1 VGADGE
7 LGNRIAAYLRAR
19 TDVAE
24 KAIVG
29 GLGFTWRGNLVCG
42 VLGDNLL
49 VRVGKQRFA
58 DLITRPGA
66 SPMTMAGRESKAW
79 IVVDGAHVI
88 DDRTLNSWLEQGVAF
103 AATLPAK

>member
-1 VGADGE
+1 
-7 LGNRIAAYLRAR
+7 
-19 TDVAE
+19 VAE

-29 GLGFTWRGNLVCG
+29 GLGYMWRGNLVCG

-58 DLITRPGA
+58 DFVTRPGA
-66 SPMTMAGRESKAW
+66 RPMTMAGRESRAW
-79 IVVDGAHVI
+79 IVVDGAHVV
-88 DDRTLNSWLEQGVAF
+88 DDTTLSSWLDQGVAF

>member
-1 VGADGE
+1 MGADGD
-7 LGNRIAAYLRAR
+7 LRSRIAAYLRAR

-29 GLGFTWRGNLVCG
+29 GLGYLWRGNLVCG

-49 VRVGKQRFA
+49 VRVGKQHFA
-58 DLITRPGA
+58 ELITRPGA
-66 SPMTMAGRESKAW
+66 RPMTMAGRESRAW

-88 DDRTLNSWLEQGVAF
+88 DDLTLKSWLDRGVEF
-103 AATLPAK
+103 AATLPPK